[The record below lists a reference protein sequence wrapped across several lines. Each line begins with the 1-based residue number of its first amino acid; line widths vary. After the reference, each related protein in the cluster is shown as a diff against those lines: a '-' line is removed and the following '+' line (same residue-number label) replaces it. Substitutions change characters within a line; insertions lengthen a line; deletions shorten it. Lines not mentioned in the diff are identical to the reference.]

1 MVRFDASAVRKRM
14 GRKPE
19 EFRAPRGVRKSWKNE
34 PAGWRAQSYGDFS
47 RPSSPAR
54 DGRRVNTA
62 AWVPECFRI
71 VRSPGFG
78 GARQGWATA
87 FKKTILAFGTQ

>member
-1 MVRFDASAVRKRM
+1 MSAFTQCRPEADR
-14 GRKPE
+14 RNPE

-34 PAGWRAQSYGDFS
+34 PAGWRAESYGDFG

-62 AWVPECFRI
+62 ARVPERSLI
-71 VRSPGFG
+71 VRSPAFG
-78 GARQGWATA
+78 GARQGRATA
-87 FKKTILAFGTQ
+87 FEKTILAFGTR